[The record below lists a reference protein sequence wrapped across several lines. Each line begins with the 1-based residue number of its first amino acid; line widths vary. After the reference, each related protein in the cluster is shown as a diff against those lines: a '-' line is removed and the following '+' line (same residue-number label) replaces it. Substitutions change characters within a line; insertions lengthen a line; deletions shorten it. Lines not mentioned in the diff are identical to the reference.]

1 MAARQATGTVLLGRS
16 AVRLVVALA
25 LLIGALGVALGVTS
39 ANDPP
44 VGVTITDDPSGTACN
59 GAVRID
65 RSCDLLVTANM
76 RKPDDNGGFYTL
88 VVTGDDG
95 AFDDSS
101 ISPTTKLNKT
111 IGDCPCIYRINFG
124 QTQQHKIRMTPRN
137 ISPSH
142 LNTRVAVHSGPGTDT
157 AAIATY
163 DLRLIYVPQETR
175 LKLGRIADTSVELK
189 WTVDRLMNWVMIS
202 WKTKSQ
208 TTFPSSQTAVQRAA
222 VRAHQISGL
231 TANTEYVLKVVFT
244 RTTWPDDPPEPA
256 EVTFTTPILVEPCT
270 QSGAAIDYD
279 GDNDGLIEVCNLDQ
293 LNAIRYDLNGDGIPE
308 PNTGHTNEYATAF
321 PNAADDMGCPEFGV
335 YQGCKGYELA
345 ANLDFD
351 DDGNAD
357 GFSSGDSYWN
367 NGKGWIPIAGNHRRD
382 LCPPGD
388 DPLLQYDD
396 RCISRYSAIF
406 EGNGRTIANL
416 SILDADR
423 RFSGLFGQ
431 VGLYKRLLEVPKPG
445 ETDDPH
451 GTLRGIVRIWKEQGL
466 IRNVGLTGVG
476 TVKGSSYVG
485 GLVGKLEYSQV
496 RGSYSLLDVEA
507 GMSVVGG
514 LVGGTDHS
522 AVVESYA
529 TGDVRNNSF
538 SSREVGGLIGA
549 LQSSSYVSASF
560 ASGSVVVSG
569 RNTCEVGGL
578 VGFQSYSAIVASYST
593 GQVEVAGCTRNAG
606 SMSGHQAN
614 VATTVA
620 SYSTGLVVTSDS
632 RSTGIGRLSGMC
644 SGFAYNR
651 VSYWL
656 VPAADTSKGIHDS
669 NRNCLADGAA
679 NSNYYGQTFVNSS
692 QGRSESE
699 LKAPTGYQG
708 IYEQWQVELSVPA
721 IEDGWFYHWH
731 HPLRQ
736 AADLELWDFGT
747 NEQYPILKHCAVKP
761 GIDRADGDPYC
772 PLREVM
778 QHGRKS
784 Q

>member
-25 LLIGALGVALGVTS
+25 LLVGAFGVALGVTS

-88 VVTGDDG
+88 VVTGDNG

-101 ISPTTKLNKT
+101 ISPTTKLNKK

-137 ISPSH
+137 ISTSH

-270 QSGAAIDYD
+270 QTGATIDYD

-321 PNAADDMGCPEFGV
+321 PNPADGMGCPVFGV
-335 YQGCKGYELA
+335 PRGCKGYELA
-345 ANLDFD
+345 ADLDFD
-351 DDGNAD
+351 SDSSGAF
-357 GFSSGDSYWN
+357 GSGDSYWN
-367 NGKGWIPIAGNHRRD
+367 SGKGWIPIAGNHRRD

-388 DPLLQYDD
+388 DPLLQYSD

-416 SILDADR
+416 SILDSGR
-423 RFSGLFGQ
+423 RYSGLFGK
-431 VGLYKRLLEVPKPG
+431 VGLYLSVADKPRPG
-445 ETDDPH
+445 EVDDPH
-451 GTLRGIVRIWKEQGL
+451 GTVRWIIRTWKEQGV

-485 GLVGKLEYSQV
+485 GLVGELEYSQV
-496 RGSYSLLDVEA
+496 RGSYSLLNVDA
-507 GMSVVGG
+507 ITSYVGG
-514 LVGGTDHS
+514 LVGRTVRA

-529 TGDVRNNSF
+529 TGDVRSDSL
-538 SSREVGGLIGA
+538 SSADVGGLVGELA
-549 LQSSSYVSASF
+549 AGSYVGASF
-560 ASGSVVVSG
+560 ASGSVIAS
-569 RNTCEVGGL
+569 RINTCSVGGL
-578 VGFQSYSAIVASYST
+578 VGFHSNSTILASYSA
-593 GQVEVAGCTRNAG
+593 GQVEVVGCVGYAG
-606 SMSGHQAN
+606 SMAGHQAN
-614 VATTVA
+614 EATTIA

-632 RSTGIGRLSGMC
+632 TSSGIGRLSGSC
-644 SGFAYNR
+644 SGFALNR

-656 VPAADTSKGIHDS
+656 VPEGDPTESIHDG
-669 NRNCLADGAA
+669 NRNCLADGA
-679 NSNYYGQTFVNSS
+679 SGTHSHGTTHVNSS
-692 QGRSESE
+692 RGRSESE